1 MFLNMITFF
10 LTTYFYYNSLK
21 PKLSYE
27 ILTNSSKYVD
37 YMKKYYVGL
46 AIYFLLIVIVQFFIN
61 TYAITS
67 NCGGVMTENLSAAA
81 ILTFV
86 PWSLMFGAV
95 VLVLTVFPGFKGAFS
110 NVVGYYYVS
119 KKAND
124 LLSTL
129 LLNKNMDKVM
139 NDGNSK
145 TGKGGTVEKVAPS
158 TNQPVSIN
166 MSGGGGN
173 TLSDVSDLTEP
184 SGISSPNGLSGK
196 NEKQRLED
204 AADAIVKI
212 CGNTSILINQIVPSN
227 FAQYWNVL
235 DPLMKP
241 KYRNNSPDGIGMRVA
256 LFELCTTRDD
266 IGEALWFIYTGI
278 MVCSVIQMKIATR
291 GCESDLQT
299 MEQNYQ
305 AYKQEEQAEL
315 DAKAKL
321 NETDYTTTN

>member
-27 ILTNSSKYVD
+27 ILTNSSKYVE

-46 AIYFLLIVIVQFFIN
+46 AVYFLLIVIVQFFIN

-81 ILTFV
+81 LLTFI
-86 PWSLMFGAV
+86 PWGLIFGAV
-95 VLVLTVFPGFKGAFS
+95 VLVLTIFPGFKGAFS
-110 NVVGYYYVS
+110 NVVGYYVVS
-119 KKAND
+119 NDANH
-124 LLSTL
+124 LLTTL
-129 LLNKNMDKVM
+129 LLNQNMEKAM
-139 NDGNSK
+139 NNGNSK
-145 TGKGGTVEKVAPS
+145 TGKGGTIEKVAPS
-158 TNQPVSIN
+158 INQQASIN
-166 MSGGGGN
+166 MTGGN
-173 TLSDVSDLTEP
+173 TSSDISELTDP
-184 SGISSPNGLSGK
+184 TGINSPNGLTGK
-196 NEKQRLED
+196 SETQRLED

-227 FAQYWNVL
+227 FAKYWNVL

-256 LFELCTTRDD
+256 LFELCSKRDD
-266 IGEALWFIYTGI
+266 IGEALWYIYTGI
-278 MVCSVIQMKIATR
+278 LVCSVVQMKIANR

-299 MEQNYQ
+299 MEQKYQ

-315 DAKAKL
+315 AAKSKIH
-321 NETDYTTTN
+321 ETEYTTTN